1 MRLRVSMIVLTGL
14 IVLCGSGCSVSRR
27 SVVRAE
33 SLEVRAE
40 SSEVRDERLEMMA
53 VDTVKE
59 VTMITVRENEAG
71 DTVRMMQV
79 TERERVSSRERAQE
93 VVEKVVVRVDTVYVE
108 RRDSVVVERPSAVAA
123 GGGDAGKGSAVV
135 QTLKWAFWLVVAVGV
150 VIFSLKFFRLFHF

>member
-27 SVVRAE
+27 SVVKAE

-40 SSEVRDERLEMMA
+40 SSEMREASVALEV

-71 DTVRMMQV
+71 DTVRMVQV
-79 TERERVSSRERAQE
+79 TERERVRSRERVQE

-123 GGGDAGKGSAVV
+123 GSGDAGKGSAVV
-135 QTLKWAFWLVVAVGV
+135 SALKWAFWLVVAVGV
-150 VIFSLKFFRLFHF
+150 VIFGLKFFKLFHF

>member
-1 MRLRVSMIVLTGL
+1 M
-14 IVLCGSGCSVSRR
+14 SRR
-27 SVVRAE
+27 SVVKAE

-40 SSEVRDERLEMMA
+40 SSEMREASVALEV

-71 DTVRMMQV
+71 DTVRLVQV
-79 TERERVSSRERAQE
+79 TERERVRNRERAQE

-135 QTLKWAFWLVVAVGV
+135 QALKWAFWLVVAVGV
-150 VIFSLKFFRLFHF
+150 VIFGLKFFRLFHY

>member
-27 SVVRAE
+27 SVVKAE

-40 SSEVRDERLEMMA
+40 SSEMREASVALEV

-71 DTVRMMQV
+71 DTVRLVQV
-79 TERERVSSRERAQE
+79 TERERVRSRERAQE

-108 RRDSVVVERPSAVAA
+108 RRDSVVVERPSAVVA
-123 GGGDAGKGSAVV
+123 GSGDAGKGSAVV
-135 QTLKWAFWLVVAVGV
+135 QALKWAFWLVVAVGV
-150 VIFSLKFFRLFHF
+150 VIFGLKFFRLFHF

>member
-1 MRLRVSMIVLTGL
+1 M
-14 IVLCGSGCSVSRR
+14 SRR

-40 SSEVRDERLEMMA
+40 SSEMREESVAVEA

-71 DTVRMMQV
+71 DTVRLVQV
-79 TERERVSSRERAQE
+79 TERERVRSRERAQE

-135 QTLKWAFWLVVAVGV
+135 LALKWAFALVVAVGV
-150 VIFSLKFFRLFHF
+150 VIFGLKFFRLFHF

>member
-1 MRLRVSMIVLTGL
+1 M
-14 IVLCGSGCSVSRR
+14 SRR
-27 SVVRAE
+27 SVVKAE

-40 SSEVRDERLEMMA
+40 SSEVREESVAVEA

-71 DTVRMMQV
+71 DTVRMVQV
-79 TERERVSSRERAQE
+79 TERERVRSRERAQE

-123 GGGDAGKGSAVV
+123 GGGDAGKGAAVV
-135 QTLKWAFWLVVAVGV
+135 SALKWAFALVVAVGV
-150 VIFSLKFFRLFHF
+150 VIFGLKFFRLFHF

>member
-1 MRLRVSMIVLTGL
+1 M
-14 IVLCGSGCSVSRR
+14 SRR
-27 SVVRAE
+27 SVVKAE

-40 SSEVRDERLEMMA
+40 SSEVREASVALEV

-71 DTVRMMQV
+71 DTVRLVQV
-79 TERERVSSRERAQE
+79 TERERVRSRERAQE
-93 VVEKVVVRVDTVYVE
+93 VVEKVVVRMDTVYVE

-135 QTLKWAFWLVVAVGV
+135 LALKWAFWLVVAVGV
-150 VIFSLKFFRLFHF
+150 VIFGLKFFRLFHF

>member
-1 MRLRVSMIVLTGL
+1 M
-14 IVLCGSGCSVSRR
+14 SRR
-27 SVVRAE
+27 SVVKAE

-40 SSEVRDERLEMMA
+40 SSEVREASVALEV

-71 DTVRMMQV
+71 DTVRLVQV
-79 TERERVSSRERAQE
+79 TERERVRSRERAQE

-135 QTLKWAFWLVVAVGV
+135 QALKWAFWLVVAVGV
-150 VIFSLKFFRLFHF
+150 VIFGLKFFRLFHF

>member
-1 MRLRVSMIVLTGL
+1 M
-14 IVLCGSGCSVSRR
+14 SRR

-40 SSEVRDERLEMMA
+40 RAEVREASVAVEA
-53 VDTVKE
+53 VDTMKE

-71 DTVRMMQV
+71 DTVRLVQV
-79 TERERVSSRERAQE
+79 TERERVRSRERAQE

-123 GGGDAGKGSAVV
+123 GGGSPGKGSAVV
-135 QTLKWAFWLVVAVGV
+135 SALKWAFWLVVAVGALV
-150 VIFSLKFFRLFHF
+150 FGIKFFRLFHF

>member
-1 MRLRVSMIVLTGL
+1 M
-14 IVLCGSGCSVSRR
+14 SRR
-27 SVVRAE
+27 SVVKAE

-40 SSEVRDERLEMMA
+40 SSEMREASVALEV

-71 DTVRMMQV
+71 DTVRLVQV
-79 TERERVSSRERAQE
+79 TERERVRNRERAQE
-93 VVEKVVVRVDTVYVE
+93 VVEKTVVRVDTVYVE

-135 QTLKWAFWLVVAVGV
+135 QALKWAFWLVVAVGV
-150 VIFSLKFFRLFHF
+150 VIFGLKFFRLFHF

>member
-27 SVVRAE
+27 SVVKAE

-59 VTMITVRENEAG
+59 VTMINVRENEAG
-71 DTVRMMQV
+71 DTVRLVQV
-79 TERERVSSRERAQE
+79 TERERVRSRERAQE
-93 VVEKVVVRVDTVYVE
+93 VVEKD
-108 RRDSVVVERPSAVAA
+108 PI
-123 GGGDAGKGSAVV
+123 GGLMIDNLECLPKS
-135 QTLKWAFWLVVAVGV
+135 QCQRQK
-150 VIFSLKFFRLFHF
+150 SKF

>member
-1 MRLRVSMIVLTGL
+1 M
-14 IVLCGSGCSVSRR
+14 SRR
-27 SVVRAE
+27 SVAVREE

-59 VTMITVRENEAG
+59 VTMITVRENESG
-71 DTVRMMQV
+71 DTVRLVQV
-79 TERERVSSRERAQE
+79 TERERVRNRERAQE

-108 RRDSVVVERPSAVAA
+108 RRDSVVVERPSAVAV

-135 QTLKWAFWLVVAVGV
+135 QALKWAFWLVVAVGV
-150 VIFSLKFFRLFHF
+150 VIFGLKFFRLFHY

>member
-1 MRLRVSMIVLTGL
+1 M
-14 IVLCGSGCSVSRR
+14 SRR
-27 SVVRAE
+27 SVVKAE

-40 SSEVRDERLEMMA
+40 SSEMREASVALEV

-71 DTVRMMQV
+71 DTVRLVQV
-79 TERERVSSRERAQE
+79 TERERVRNRERAQE

-135 QTLKWAFWLVVAVGV
+135 QALKWAFWLVVAVGV
-150 VIFSLKFFRLFHF
+150 VIFGLKFFRLFHF

>member
-1 MRLRVSMIVLTGL
+1 M
-14 IVLCGSGCSVSRR
+14 SRR
-27 SVVRAE
+27 SVAVREE

-71 DTVRMMQV
+71 DTVRLVQV
-79 TERERVSSRERAQE
+79 TERERVRSRERAQE

-135 QTLKWAFWLVVAVGV
+135 QALKWAFWLVVAVEV
-150 VIFSLKFFRLFHF
+150 VIFGLKFFRLFHF

>member
-1 MRLRVSMIVLTGL
+1 M
-14 IVLCGSGCSVSRR
+14 SRR
-27 SVVRAE
+27 SVVKAE

-40 SSEVRDERLEMMA
+40 SSEMREASVALDVA
-53 VDTVKE
+53 DTVKE

-71 DTVRMMQV
+71 DTVRLVQV
-79 TERERVSSRERAQE
+79 TERERVRSRERAQE

-135 QTLKWAFWLVVAVGV
+135 QALKWAFWLVVAVGALV
-150 VIFSLKFFRLFHF
+150 FGIKFFRLFHF

>member
-1 MRLRVSMIVLTGL
+1 M
-14 IVLCGSGCSVSRR
+14 SRR
-27 SVVRAE
+27 SVVREE

-40 SSEVRDERLEMMA
+40 NSEVREASVALEV

-71 DTVRMMQV
+71 DTVRLVQV
-79 TERERVSSRERAQE
+79 TERERVRSRERVQD
-93 VVEKVVVRVDTVYVE
+93 VVEKIVVRVDTVYVE

-135 QTLKWAFWLVVAVGV
+135 QALKWAFWLVVAVGV
-150 VIFSLKFFRLFHF
+150 VIFGLKFFRLFHF

>member
-1 MRLRVSMIVLTGL
+1 M
-14 IVLCGSGCSVSRR
+14 SRR
-27 SVVRAE
+27 SVVKAE

-40 SSEVRDERLEMMA
+40 SSEMREASVALEA

-71 DTVRMMQV
+71 DTVRLVQV
-79 TERERVSSRERAQE
+79 TERERVRSRERVQD
-93 VVEKVVVRVDTVYVE
+93 VVEKIVVRVDTVYVE

-135 QTLKWAFWLVVAVGV
+135 QALKWAFWLVVAVGV
-150 VIFSLKFFRLFHF
+150 VIFGLKFFRLFHF